1 MIRSYSI
8 IFSLQA
14 CRILSAADAL
24 PTGEAILD
32 KYIEVTGGKAAY
44 EKKISEVS
52 TGVMEFTGKGVKA
65 RISGY
70 QAAPNKSY
78 TLVEIE
84 GIGKM
89 EEGTDGTVAWER
101 SALKGPRIK
110 TGEEKA
116 VALRAANIQH
126 DVRWR
131 EFFQKVECTGVEPLD
146 SHICY
151 RVVLTP
157 KEGQTE
163 IRYYD
168 KKSYLL
174 VRTNMILKTEMGEIP
189 TEMSVSDYRSV
200 DGVLMPFHLKQK
212 VLGQEFTVTHE
223 SIRTNG
229 EIPKERFALPDDV
242 KALVGSQEK

>member
-1 MIRSYSI
+1 MIRAYSI
-8 IFSLQA
+8 VVALVAS
-14 CRILSAADAL
+14 RILSDADAL

-44 EKKISEVS
+44 EKTVTETS
-52 TGVMEFTGKGVKA
+52 TGLMEFTGKGVKGH
-65 RISGY
+65 ITSY

-78 TLVEIE
+78 TVVEID

-116 VALRAANIQH
+116 VALRAATIQH

-131 EFFQKVECTGVEPLD
+131 DFFQKVECTGLEPLD

-157 KEGQTE
+157 KEGQPET
-163 IRYYD
+163 RYYD

-189 TEMSVSDYRSV
+189 TEMSVSDYRRV
-200 DGVLMPFHLKQK
+200 DGVLMPFQLKQK
-212 VLGQEFTVTHE
+212 VLGQELTVTHE
-223 SIRTNG
+223 SVRNNID
-229 EIPKERFALPDDV
+229 IPRDRFALPDDV
-242 KALVGSQEK
+242 KALVASQGK

>member
-1 MIRSYSI
+1 MIRVYSI
-8 IFSLQA
+8 VLSLLA

-116 VALRAANIQH
+116 VALRAAIIQH

-157 KEGQTE
+157 KEGQ
-163 IRYYD
+163 
-168 KKSYLL
+168 
-174 VRTNMILKTEMGEIP
+174 
-189 TEMSVSDYRSV
+189 SV

-223 SIRTNG
+223 SIRNNV

>member
-1 MIRSYSI
+1 MIRNYPI
-8 IFSLQA
+8 VLSLVA

-32 KYIEVTGGKAAY
+32 KYIEVTGGKATY
-44 EKKISEVS
+44 EKKVTEIS

-65 RISGY
+65 HITSY

-78 TLVEIE
+78 TVVEID

-89 EEGTDGTVAWER
+89 EEGTDGTVVWER
-101 SALKGPRIK
+101 SAIKGPRLK
-110 TGEEKA
+110 SGEEKA
-116 VALRAANIQH
+116 VSLRGATIQH

-131 EFFQKVECTGVEPLD
+131 DFFQKVECTGVEAID
-146 SHICY
+146 GHVCY

-157 KEGQTE
+157 KDGQTE
-163 IRYYD
+163 TRYYD

-174 VRTNMILKTEMGEIP
+174 VRTNMILKNEMGEIP
-189 TEMSVSDYRSV
+189 AETSVSDYRRV
-200 DGVLMPFHLKQK
+200 DGVLMPFQLKQK

-223 SIRTNG
+223 SIQNNV

-242 KALVGSQEK
+242 KALVQAQGK

>member
-1 MIRSYSI
+1 MIRTYPI
-8 IFSLQA
+8 VLSLLA

-44 EKKISEVS
+44 EKKTTEVT
-52 TGVMEFTGKGVKA
+52 TGVFEFTGKGVKA
-65 RISGY
+65 HITSY

-78 TLVEIE
+78 TAIEID

-89 EEGTDGTVAWER
+89 EEGTDGSVVWER
-101 SALKGPRIK
+101 SAIKGPRLK
-110 TGEEKA
+110 LGEERA
-116 VALRAANIQH
+116 VSLRGANIQG

-131 EFFQKVECTGVEPLD
+131 DFFQKVECTGVEPID
-146 SHICY
+146 GHICY

-157 KEGQTE
+157 KDGQTE
-163 IRYYD
+163 TRYYD

-174 VRTNMILKTEMGEIP
+174 VRTNMILTNEMGEIP
-189 TEMSVSDYRSV
+189 TEMSVSDYRRV
-200 DGVLMPFHLKQK
+200 DGVLMPFQLKQK
-212 VLGQEFTVTHE
+212 VLGQEFTITHE
-223 SIRTNG
+223 SIQINV

-242 KALVGSQEK
+242 KALMKSQGK

>member
-1 MIRSYSI
+1 MIRS
-8 IFSLQA
+8 SLVVLSLLA
-14 CRILSAADAL
+14 CRSLSAADAL

-44 EKKISEVS
+44 EKKSTEMS
-52 TGVMEFTGKGVKA
+52 TGVMEFTDKGVKA
-65 RISGY
+65 HVTSY

-78 TLVEIE
+78 TVVDID

-110 TGEEKA
+110 AGEEKA
-116 VALRAANIQH
+116 VSLRAANIQH

-131 EFFQKVECTGVEPLD
+131 DYFQKVECTGVEPLD

-168 KKSYLL
+168 KKTYLL

-189 TEMSVSDYRSV
+189 TEMSVSDYRDV

-223 SIRTNG
+223 TIRNNI
-229 EIPKERFALPDDV
+229 EIPKERFAIPDDV
-242 KALVGSQEK
+242 KALVAAQGK

>member
-1 MIRSYSI
+1 MIRTYSI
-8 IFSLQA
+8 VVPLLA

-44 EKKISEVS
+44 EKKVTEVS
-52 TGVMEFTGKGVKA
+52 TGVLEFTGKGVKA
-65 RISGY
+65 HITSY

-78 TLVEIE
+78 TVVEID

-89 EEGTDGTVAWER
+89 EEGTDGSLVWER
-101 SALKGPRIK
+101 SALKGPRLK
-110 TGEEKA
+110 SGEERA
-116 VALRAANIQH
+116 VSLRGASIQH

-131 EFFQKVECTGVEPLD
+131 DFFQKVECTGVEPID
-146 SHICY
+146 GHICY

-157 KEGQTE
+157 KDGQTE
-163 IRYYD
+163 TRYYD

-174 VRTNMILKTEMGEIP
+174 VRTNLILKNEMVEIP

-200 DGVLMPFHLKQK
+200 DGVLMPFQLKQK
-212 VLGQEFTVTHE
+212 VLGQEFTITHE
-223 SIRTNG
+223 SIQNNVD
-229 EIPKERFALPDDV
+229 IPKERFALPDDV
-242 KALVGSQEK
+242 KALVQSQGK